1 MPQWGS
7 RFPRSV
13 RLLPRPL
20 PLDWFSLPER
30 KPHSVSAHSAIRK
43 RPGTYKWNWNLISLK
58 LKHFIWKTCQTD
70 FFSFILLFVLFCSIL
85 IYRHLHAILLQLK
98 RSIFPLLKTSLFQVV
113 SDLKWFYVGYLISGK
128 IDRLCEKE
136 SKKDFVKWITPLI
149 FDCLIVFSHKLW
161 ITDLLYN

>member
-43 RPGTYKWNWNLISLK
+43 RPGTYKLNWNLISLK
-58 LKHFIWKTCQTD
+58 LKHFIWKTCQTSI
-70 FFSFILLFVLFCSIL
+70 FFYPFVRSFLFNS
-85 IYRHLHAILLQLK
+85 HLQTFAILLQLK

-136 SKKDFVKWITPLI
+136 SKKDLVKWITPLI